1 MSFPYN
7 KVKTVVTG
15 ELITASDRNS
25 EHDNHI
31 NNNIPENTD
40 DYSTNTTEMQINTDP
55 YPAGSPSLATSL
67 SEEIERL
74 RYLIKQIT
82 GETQWY
88 IDPDTDMVAL
98 KSGTV
103 VANLNADMVDG
114 INGVSLE
121 LISGHNS
128 SVSAYTNIA
137 QGITGG
143 SGYEKLTFATEQWD
157 SLNEFD
163 NVTNHR
169 FTAQAS
175 GKYLI
180 NFKADVESTTAT
192 FQAFVEIYKNGAGID
207 FFGELT
213 VVANVSYYPTI
224 ACSVLLNLIAN
235 DYIEIYAEHNNAT
248 NTRSFVK
255 KYLQIQKVSN

>member
-98 KSGTV
+98 KRGT
-103 VANLNADMVDG
+103 
-114 INGVSLE
+114 
-121 LISGHNS
+121 
-128 SVSAYTNIA
+128 
-137 QGITGG
+137 
-143 SGYEKLTFATEQWD
+143 
-157 SLNEFD
+157 
-163 NVTNHR
+163 
-169 FTAQAS
+169 
-175 GKYLI
+175 
-180 NFKADVESTTAT
+180 
-192 FQAFVEIYKNGAGID
+192 
-207 FFGELT
+207 
-213 VVANVSYYPTI
+213 
-224 ACSVLLNLIAN
+224 
-235 DYIEIYAEHNNAT
+235 
-248 NTRSFVK
+248 
-255 KYLQIQKVSN
+255 